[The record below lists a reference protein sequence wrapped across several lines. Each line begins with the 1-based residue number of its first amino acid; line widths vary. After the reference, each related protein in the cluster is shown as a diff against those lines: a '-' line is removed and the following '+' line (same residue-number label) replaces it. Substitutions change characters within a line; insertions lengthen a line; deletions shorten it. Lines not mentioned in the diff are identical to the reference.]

1 MGSSFEEHI
10 ARISAVKADLNFDF
24 SFKSY
29 GFSKK
34 FKSELNAFT
43 HVRVCAFAILV
54 KHVV

>member
-10 ARISAVKADLNFDF
+10 VRISAVKVDRNFDV
-24 SFKSY
+24 SFKNY

-34 FKSELNAFT
+34 IKSELNAFT